1 MGKKSVEESVDL
13 SPEKMEVI
21 SGLDE
26 AEKEKIKSLLE
37 AVKNGGNDKLPEL
50 GGKSLAISTSCHRAA
65 ES

>member
-1 MGKKSVEESVDL
+1 ML
-13 SPEKMEVI
+13 

-26 AEKEKIKSLLE
+26 AEKDEIISLLE
-37 AVKNGGNDKLPEL
+37 AVKNGEKDKLPEL